1 MAIFTAIAA
10 TVSAAVGGGI
20 FGAIAG
26 FAARTLLTIGITKLI
41 GNRAGT
47 NAAGTQDTGARIQ
60 LPPASNNKVPV
71 VYGTAYV
78 APIITDAKISED
90 QRTMWYVCTLAEV
103 TDTGSYTF
111 GDIYYEGKRVV
122 FDGTDT
128 SKVTQLVTNSDP
140 AQVDDKI
147 SGQLYMWKFPNGS
160 SSGISTGG
168 ANAITL
174 LSDAGIPDDLQW
186 DSALYTT
193 GGQSAQMSNLA
204 FIVVKVIYND
214 NAGTTSLKQMSV
226 ELTNSLDE
234 PGSVIKDYLQNVRY
248 GCAIPIAQ
256 IDTASLTA
264 LDVYSAEQITY
275 YPVGYPVTP
284 AATQDRYK
292 INGPINTGQNCLA
305 NLQQLV
311 DDCDSWLQYNELTGQ
326 WKVVINKEFDGAIGD
341 LYKVTDSNLMSGINV
356 NPIDLNSAYN
366 ILEVQYPNN
375 VVKDQTDY
383 ATFKLVDYAPEVMSP
398 NEPENILTVQYGQ
411 VNNYIQSVYLGQRR
425 LLQSREDLVID
436 FTLDYSGIQI
446 EAGDVITVK
455 FEPYAWDVMN
465 SGEGKLFRVSQ
476 VQEAKIDDG
485 TLGVKISAFEYNAT
499 IYADNPIQDFIAADN
514 TGLTD
519 PNILGRPDAPIIANV
534 VLANSGAVASFSMT
548 SSVPSVGSIT
558 MFDFNL
564 GNSSNVET
572 HKLYTTLQSGAGVP
586 FTAGE
591 TLSITVNDQKVGTYY
606 GSVTARTTTTG
617 VQSYS
622 SGAFNWTA
630 GLQANSVTGGA
641 SGANSMIQANA
652 ITNTNILAGSLL
664 GTAFAV
670 GTITA
675 NSLGNSGVTAGSYTS
690 TNITVN
696 AQGLITSAANGTGG
710 GNTSLNLGDVTY
722 SVAPSQVGLYTVVDL
737 AGEAFDYNA
746 PVYLDGT
753 TVSSS
758 YYYPFFSGTSSTAN
772 GYYANSSGSFNPATA
787 SYWSGNQG
795 QYGGWYSFVAM
806 GFPVA
811 VPAGATLVKKLTVQL
826 VANANTS
833 VQINPTGFFT
843 SYGNTMF
850 TNDQSIATYD
860 LIANKPMLASTLIS
874 QAGDF
879 SDVSGSGYVIR
890 NMVAGTRVNI
900 VTVIATVDAVS

>member
-47 NAAGTQDTGARIQ
+47 SGAGTQDTGARIQ

-71 VYGTAYV
+71 VYGKAYV

-90 QRTMWYVCTLAEV
+90 QRTMWYCCTLAEV

-128 SKVTQLVTNSDP
+128 SKVVQLVTNSDP
-140 AQVDDKI
+140 AQIDDKI

-174 LSDAGIPDDLQW
+174 LSDASIPADLRW
-186 DSALYTT
+186 NSALYTT

-204 FIVVKVIYND
+204 FIIVKVIYND
-214 NAGTTSLKQMSV
+214 NAGTTSLKQMNV

-275 YPVGYPVTP
+275 TPVGGGS
-284 AATQDRYK
+284 ATQDRYK
-292 INGPINTGQNCLA
+292 INGPINTGQNCLT

-455 FEPYAWDVMN
+455 FEPYGWDVMN

-499 IYADNPIQDFIAADN
+499 IYADNPIQDFVAADN

-519 PNILGRPDAPIIANV
+519 PNILGRPDAPTIANV

-548 SSVPSVGSIT
+548 SSVPNVGSIT

-572 HKLYTTLQSGAGVP
+572 HKLYTTLQSGAGAP

-591 TLSITVNDQKVGTYY
+591 TLTITVNDQKVGTYY
-606 GSVTARTTTTG
+606 GSVTARTTTSG

-622 SGAFNWTA
+622 SGAFNWVA

-641 SGANSMIQANA
+641 NGAIQSNT
-652 ITNTNILAGSLL
+652 ITNTNILPLAILGGSLANA
-664 GTAFAV
+664 TVTYRSMA
-670 GTITA
+670 A
-675 NSLGNSGVTAGSYTS
+675 NSGAQAPIAS
-690 TNITVN
+690 TGYDVQPNTGPPLILPINIT
-696 AQGLITSAANGTGG
+696 GANLL
-710 GNTSLNLGDVTY
+710 NTV
-722 SVAPSQVGLYTVVDL
+722 
-737 AGEAFDYNA
+737 
-746 PVYLDGT
+746 PVYIDGT
-753 TVSSS
+753 TVGLSDYLP
-758 YYYPFFSGTSSTAN
+758 YYSGTASTAD
-772 GYYANSSGSFNPATA
+772 GYANNSTGQFTPWGTA
-787 SYWSGNQG
+787 YAERDNGDLD
-795 QYGGWYSFVAM
+795 WYSFIGTTTGNIIFPSGTQYIQKLNAQFVSDADTAIQVAFWVRFTTD
-806 GFPVA
+806 GPNA
-811 VPAGATLVKKLTVQL
+811 V
-826 VANANTS
+826 S
-833 VQINPTGFFT
+833 
-843 SYGNTMF
+843 
-850 TNDQSIATYD
+850 TNDEFITTIN
-860 LIANKPMLASTLIS
+860 L
-874 QAGDF
+874 QADVPYVHNEEVTIQNQGGDV
-879 SDVSGSGYVIR
+879 DKTGYVIR
-890 NMVAGTRVNI
+890 NMVSGSRVYITRAQYK
-900 VTVIATVDAVS
+900 TFQYLT

>member
-47 NAAGTQDTGARIQ
+47 NAAGSQDSGARVQ

-174 LSDAGIPDDLQW
+174 LTDAGIPADLRW
-186 DSALYTT
+186 NSALYTSD
-193 GGQSAQMSNLA
+193 GQSAQMSDLA

-214 NAGTTSLKQMSV
+214 NAGTTSLKQMNV
-226 ELTNSLDE
+226 ELINSLYE
-234 PGSVIKDYLQNVRY
+234 PGSVIKDYLENVRY
-248 GCAIPIAQ
+248 GCAIPIDQ
-256 IDTASLTA
+256 IDTDSLDA

-275 YPVGYPVTP
+275 YPVGYPITP

-292 INGPINTGQNCLA
+292 INGPINTGQNCLT

-311 DDCDSWLQYNELTGQ
+311 DGCDSWLQYNELTGQ
-326 WKVVINKEFDGAIGD
+326 WKVVINKEYDGDIGD

-356 NPIDLNSAYN
+356 NPIDLNTAYN
-366 ILEVQYPNN
+366 ILEVQYPNSA
-375 VVKDQTDY
+375 VKDQTDY

-398 NEPENILTVQYGQ
+398 NEPENILTVQYAQ
-411 VNNYIQSVYLGQRR
+411 VNNYVQSVYLGQRR

-436 FTLDYSGIQI
+436 FALDYSGIQI

-455 FEPYAWDVMN
+455 FEPYGWDVMN

-485 TLGVKISAFEYNAT
+485 MLGVKISAFEYNAT

-519 PNILGRPDAPIIANV
+519 PNILGRPDAPVIANV

-572 HKLYTTLQSGAGVP
+572 HKLYTTLQSGAGTP
-586 FTAGE
+586 FASGE
-591 TLSITVNDQKVGTYY
+591 TLTITVNDQKVGTYY
-606 GSVTARTTTTG
+606 GSVTARTTTSG

-630 GLQANSVTGGA
+630 GLQANSVSGGNTGA
-641 SGANSMIQANA
+641 IQSNT
-652 ITNTNILAGSLL
+652 ITNTNILPGSLL
-664 GTAFAV
+664 GTAFAA
-670 GTITA
+670 GSITA
-675 NSLGNSGVTAGSYTS
+675 SSLGNSGVVAGSYTS

-710 GNTSLNLGDVTY
+710 GGGGATVLADSGWGIDQYPSPSVLPINITTTANIYNTV
-722 SVAPSQVGLYTVVDL
+722 
-737 AGEAFDYNA
+737 
-746 PVYLDGT
+746 PVYINGT
-753 TVSSS
+753 TIGSTDWN
-758 YYYPFFSGTSSTAN
+758 PFALGTSSTAN
-772 GYYANSSGSFNPATA
+772 GYYDNSTAPFLPSGAARLEIND
-787 SYWSGNQG
+787 GDM
-795 QYGGWYSFVAM
+795 GWYSFVGKNITIVSPGQFLWNYVNVNLIAS
-806 GFPVA
+806 A
-811 VPAGATLVKKLTVQL
+811 NCTVQL
-826 VANANTS
+826 APWAEFSSSAGLLNS
-833 VQINPTGFFT
+833 GDKFFT
-843 SYGNTMF
+843 TLKLYQNQSYTFNIRQF
-850 TNDQSIATYD
+850 IAPT
-860 LIANKPMLASTLIS
+860 
-874 QAGDF
+874 
-879 SDVSGSGYVIR
+879 DVSFIGAGWMIR
-890 NMVAGTRVNI
+890 NGTAGAQVVLTYTDWVAYTTTI
-900 VTVIATVDAVS
+900 

>member
-47 NAAGTQDTGARIQ
+47 NAAGSQDSGARVQ

-174 LSDAGIPDDLQW
+174 LSDAGIPEDLRW
-186 DSALYTT
+186 NSALYTSD
-193 GGQSAQMSNLA
+193 GQSAQMTDLA

-214 NAGTTSLKQMSV
+214 NAGTTSLKQMNV
-226 ELTNSLDE
+226 ELINSLYE
-234 PGSVIKDYLQNVRY
+234 PGSVIKDYLENVRY
-248 GCAIPIAQ
+248 GCAIPIDQ
-256 IDTASLTA
+256 IDTDSLDA

-275 YPVGYPVTP
+275 YPVGYPTTP

-292 INGPINTGQNCLA
+292 INGPINTGQNCLT

-311 DDCDSWLQYNELTGQ
+311 DGCDSWLQYNELTGQ
-326 WKVVINKEFDGAIGD
+326 WKVVINKEYDGDIGD

-356 NPIDLNSAYN
+356 NPIDLNTAYN
-366 ILEVQYPNN
+366 ILEVQYPNSA
-375 VVKDQTDY
+375 VKDQTDY

-398 NEPENILTVQYGQ
+398 NEPENILTVQYAQ
-411 VNNYIQSVYLGQRR
+411 VNNYVQSVYLGQRR

-436 FTLDYSGIQI
+436 FALDYSGIQI

-455 FEPYAWDVMN
+455 FEPYGWDVMN

-485 TLGVKISAFEYNAT
+485 TLGVKISAFEYNPT

-572 HKLYTTLQSGAGVP
+572 HKLYTTLQSGAGTP
-586 FTAGE
+586 FASGE
-591 TLSITVNDQKVGTYY
+591 TLTITVNDQKVGTYY
-606 GSVTARTTTTG
+606 GSVTARTPTSG

-630 GLQANSVTGGA
+630 GLQANSVTGGNT
-641 SGANSMIQANA
+641 GAIQSNT
-652 ITNTNILAGSLL
+652 ITNTNILPGSLL
-664 GTAFAV
+664 GTAFAA
-670 GTITA
+670 GSITA
-675 NSLGNSGVTAGSYTS
+675 SSLGNSGVVAGSYTS

-710 GNTSLNLGDVTY
+710 GGGGTLLGSASFVIAPDQSNVNPILNLATQAY
-722 SVAPSQVGLYTVVDL
+722 THVG
-737 AGEAFDYNA
+737 
-746 PVYLDGT
+746 PVYLDGS

-758 YYYPFFSGTSSTAN
+758 YYFPFFSGTSSTAN
-772 GYYANSSGSFNPATA
+772 GYYDNSSGSFNPAQA
-787 SYWSGNQG
+787 SYFKTDQG
-795 QYGGWYSFVAM
+795 EFGGWYSFIYTPISWSVGSGTLVYQLSFAAVSNVNTSIQIVKYATFV
-806 GFPVA
+806 GFP
-811 VPAGATLVKKLTVQL
+811 KMR
-826 VANANTS
+826 S
-833 VQINPTGFFT
+833 
-843 SYGNTMF
+843 
-850 TNDQSIATYD
+850 NDQGIQTYE
-860 LIANKPMLASTLIS
+860 LIANKPIYFTS
-874 QAGDF
+874 QIGTGGDF
-879 SDVSGSGYVIR
+879 ADNDGAGYLIR
-890 NMVAGTRVNI
+890 NMVSGSRVTL
-900 VTVIATVDAVS
+900 VYGDLAVRRF

>member
-128 SKVTQLVTNSDP
+128 SKVVQLVTNSDP
-140 AQVDDKI
+140 AQIDDKI

-174 LSDAGIPDDLQW
+174 LSDASIPDDLQW

-214 NAGTTSLKQMSV
+214 NAGTTSLKQMNV
-226 ELTNSLDE
+226 QLTNSLDE

-275 YPVGYPVTP
+275 TPVGGGS
-284 AATQDRYK
+284 ATQDRYK
-292 INGPINTGQNCLA
+292 INGPINTGQNCLT

-455 FEPYAWDVMN
+455 FEPYAWDLMN

-519 PNILGRPDAPIIANV
+519 PNILGRPDAPTIANI
-534 VLANSGAVASFSMT
+534 VLANSGAVKSFSMT

-572 HKLYTTLQSGAGVP
+572 HKLYTTLQSGAGAP
-586 FTAGE
+586 FASGE
-591 TLSITVNDQKVGTYY
+591 VLTITVNDQKVGTYY
-606 GSVTARTTTTG
+606 GSVTARTTTSG

-622 SGAFNWTA
+622 SGAFNWVA

-641 SGANSMIQANA
+641 NGAIQSNTITNNNIFPATILGGSISANTITYTNMASGSGAENV
-652 ITNTNILAGSLL
+652 L
-664 GTAFAV
+664 GTY
-670 GTITA
+670 
-675 NSLGNSGVTAGSYTS
+675 L
-690 TNITVN
+690 
-696 AQGLITSAANGTGG
+696 
-710 GNTSLNLGDVTY
+710 Y
-722 SVAPSQVGLYTVVDL
+722 SVAYPTPDLTVVPIDITTYSSNVK
-737 AGEAFDYNA
+737 ANDYDKAKYIN
-746 PVYLDGT
+746 GT
-753 TVSSS
+753 TVGSS
-758 YYYPFFSGTSSTAN
+758 YYYPYYQATSTIAN
-772 GYYANSSGSFNPATA
+772 GYISNSTSQYFPARASQFTDVNGTDDWYAIEYTGLSSSVAPSEIFRIE
-787 SYWSGNQG
+787 WQG
-795 QYGGWYSFVAM
+795 A
-806 GFPVA
+806 
-811 VPAGATLVKKLTVQL
+811 L
-826 VANANTS
+826 VADADTTIQISSFLTFAATTYMVFQTDDGLSTYQLKANQPLFLS
-833 VQINPTGFFT
+833 QNFT
-843 SYGNTMF
+843 QQGET
-850 TNDQSIATYD
+850 TVDGGGIA
-860 LIANKPMLASTLIS
+860 M
-874 QAGDF
+874 
-879 SDVSGSGYVIR
+879 R
-890 NMVAGTRVNI
+890 NMVSGT
-900 VTVIATVDAVS
+900 TVDVTYGRLAAFRIKQ